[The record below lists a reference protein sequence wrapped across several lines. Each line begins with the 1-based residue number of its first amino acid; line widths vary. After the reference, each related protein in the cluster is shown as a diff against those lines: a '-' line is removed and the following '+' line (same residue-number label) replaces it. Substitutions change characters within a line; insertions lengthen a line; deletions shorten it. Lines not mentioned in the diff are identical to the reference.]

1 MTECDLKYQQLQEA
15 RQAYEDKE
23 EELDYKLQL
32 IKELSDEVTLHHV
45 AFREQQRRMYT
56 WVDRALAVRVV
67 TTGLRYGHLG
77 GSRYLMSRY
86 LMQIWMAIR
95 RIITRLDDDFAEM
108 RREHQEK
115 LSTLRKLKFE
125 ANRLDVELIVKEAEL
140 ERIRTEWK
148 EVRAT
153 FNSVIRPQ
161 VGEMVHREVR

>member
-1 MTECDLKYQQLQEA
+1 
-15 RQAYEDKE
+15 
-23 EELDYKLQL
+23 
-32 IKELSDEVTLHHV
+32 
-45 AFREQQRRMYT
+45 
-56 WVDRALAVRVV
+56 
-67 TTGLRYGHLG
+67 
-77 GSRYLMSRY
+77 
-86 LMQIWMAIR
+86 MAIR